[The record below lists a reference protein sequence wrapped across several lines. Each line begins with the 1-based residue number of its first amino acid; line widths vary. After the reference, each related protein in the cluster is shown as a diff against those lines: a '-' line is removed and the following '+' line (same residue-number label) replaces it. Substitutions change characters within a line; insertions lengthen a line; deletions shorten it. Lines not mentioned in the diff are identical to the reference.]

1 MATPATPTIMVHK
14 REEAPAQARGA
25 LASTVSLEALSASLN
40 SVDTSAYGGRSG
52 LPMMLFKREGSGTYV
67 VGSRRWE
74 SLGYQPDDFLLGLRR
89 LQQGQQG
96 ARAPCVR

>member
-1 MATPATPTIMVHK
+1 MRKDQDRDRDGDPGYANDNGGHK

-40 SVDTSAYGGRSG
+40 SVDTSAYGGRS
-52 LPMMLFKREGSGTYV
+52 LAMMLFKREGSGTYV

-89 LQQGQQG
+89 LQQGQ
-96 ARAPCVR
+96 